1 MNHPTTDE
9 ELGAALS
16 RARQFHLT
24 EDELWR
30 YVTDAL
36 PQIVRARAEAHLTD
50 CAVCR
55 ACVQELETPVEVTDR
70 HRERLA
76 QVTAAFDARHSSGR
90 SPAPQAGDPA
100 SPAVPATPIAG
111 GQSGRSVQQEFVRV
125 LAQFFTT
132 MQSLLLPPQAVRA
145 ASREDTWRE
154 IAPETGIWAEETEND
169 AGDLSLWVTTERR
182 DLGECRLRVTLGDWS
197 AELHL
202 TRATPEA
209 ADLCGGVTIPAA
221 VRRAAPPG
229 AALTLHD
236 LTSDNG

>member
-9 ELGAALS
+9 ALGAALS
-16 RARQFHLT
+16 KARQIHLT

-30 YVTDAL
+30 YVTDDL
-36 PQIVRARAEAHLTD
+36 PQIVRARADAHLAG
-50 CAVCR
+50 CSVCR
-55 ACVQELETPVEVTDR
+55 ACVQELETPIEVTDR
-70 HRERLA
+70 HRARLA
-76 QVTAAFDARHSSGR
+76 EVTAAFDARHSSGR
-90 SPAPQAGDPA
+90 SPASQAGDPA
-100 SPAVPATPIAG
+100 VPAAPIAER
-111 GQSGRSVQQEFVRV
+111 QSGNRVQQEFARL

-132 MQSLLLPPQAVRA
+132 MQSLLLPPQTIRA

-154 IAPETGIWAEETEND
+154 IAPGTGIWAEETEND

-202 TRATPEA
+202 ARATPEA

-221 VRRAAPPG
+221 VRRSAPERTRLEVEATEAPPAG
-229 AALTLHD
+229 E
-236 LTSDNG
+236 